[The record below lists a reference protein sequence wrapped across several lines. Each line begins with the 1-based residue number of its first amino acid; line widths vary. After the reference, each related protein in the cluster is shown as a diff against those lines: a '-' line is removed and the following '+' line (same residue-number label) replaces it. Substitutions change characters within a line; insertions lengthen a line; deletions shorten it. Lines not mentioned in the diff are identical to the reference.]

1 MGKTRR
7 RFHNVFDTT
16 TRIHFELKRK
26 KKARKKCVYEG
37 YNVICLNRN
46 NLWRIYGCILL
57 FATDHQG
64 QFIFQKVE
72 NI

>member
-26 KKARKKCVYEG
+26 KESQEKV
-37 YNVICLNRN
+37 CLRRVQC
-46 NLWRIYGCILL
+46 NLFKPEQFMAHLRMHFAIRDRPPRPIY
-57 FATDHQG
+57 FP
-64 QFIFQKVE
+64 KS
-72 NI
+72 